1 MPSAGPF
8 PRDGDARG
16 HRVDA
21 GLDLSA
27 RWARVKA
34 VFLEA
39 LEHPES
45 ERSAFVER
53 AASGDSDL
61 RTEVE
66 ALLASD
72 GAAGS
77 FCETP
82 AAAILGAA
90 LPTPD
95 GLASH
100 LRPGTRLGAYEILGF
115 IAAGGMGAV
124 YRARHTVLGR
134 EVAIKTVGSSLADE
148 AARRRLIRE
157 ARHASLL
164 SHPNICAIH
173 DVGVADDGLPFIV
186 MGFVD
191 GRPLNEILR
200 HEVPPLRDALGYA
213 VQIADALAHA
223 HAQGI
228 IHRDLKSSNIVVDLA
243 GKPIVLDFGLARR
256 LPDSAT
262 TRSHGST
269 LTAGDDLA
277 GTLSHMAPEV
287 LRGERAD
294 ERSDVWSLGVL
305 LYELITGEL
314 PFRGRTSFE
323 TSSAILGE
331 PAQPIGMR
339 VPLALRLVIDRCLTK
354 DPVGRY
360 QRADAVRDALD
371 GIRRHRSWAVGGRL
385 LLAARRRTIYTGAAA
400 ACLVAALAVGAPALR
415 ARFGWSVGGRVST
428 LALLPLRNATGDP
441 RAAYYADG
449 LTEALTTQL
458 GAAGDVRVLSRAST
472 ARVASTAK
480 SAAEAGA
487 TLGADIVVEGSLR
500 QAGNRV
506 QVVVSLVAPSN
517 RRAIWSSSFERDASE
532 VLALE
537 ADVVRAVAGAIR
549 VTLRPGARERLTAVR
564 AVSPAVYEEYLKGR
578 YEYNKRTRASI
589 ESAMEHFTNAV
600 VLDSSYA
607 PAHAALADCL
617 NQLGTVM
624 LGTGSPRELRPRA
637 AAEAIHA
644 LQLDATSAE
653 AHAALGF
660 AWHYDWRFA
669 DAEREFRRAIELNP
683 SYSMAHIW
691 YANLL
696 MSRLRMKE
704 ALEQV
709 FAARE
714 LDPFSLIVNT
724 NVGWVL
730 DRAGR
735 HEDAIVQLQG
745 TLALDSTYTQA
756 RWRLSDALMNA
767 GRVTE
772 AIAQSERLVAL
783 SDSAPPALASL
794 AIIEAR
800 AGRRDVARGLLAAAR
815 ARAGTG
821 YLAPASVAYTF
832 AALGEVDS
840 AMTWMEK
847 AFAERSNAMVY
858 LAADEYDP
866 RLERDPRFR
875 AMIARVGLE

>member
-1 MPSAGPF
+1 MPPAGSF
-8 PRDGDARG
+8 PRDGEARG

-21 GLDLSA
+21 GAKPDA
-27 RWARVKA
+27 HWARVKA

-45 ERSAFVER
+45 ERSAFVWR
-53 AASGDSDL
+53 ASSGDPEL
-61 RTEVE
+61 RTKVE
-66 ALLASD
+66 SLLASD

-82 AAAILGAA
+82 AAAILGEIP
-90 LPTPD
+90 PTHA
-95 GLASH
+95 GSASH
-100 LRPGTRLGAYEILGF
+100 LLPGTRLGAYEILEF
-115 IAAGGMGAV
+115 IAAGGMGEV

-134 EVAIKTVGSSLADE
+134 EVAIKTVGPSLSDE

-173 DVGVADDGLPFIV
+173 DVGVADGLPFIV
-186 MGFVD
+186 MGYVD
-191 GRPLNEILR
+191 GQPLNEILR
-200 HEVPPLRDALGYA
+200 HEVPPLRDALGLA

-228 IHRDLKSSNIVVDLA
+228 IHRDLKSSNIVVDRA
-243 GKPIVLDFGLARR
+243 GNPIVLDFGLARR

-262 TRSHGST
+262 TQSHGST

-294 ERSDVWSLGVL
+294 ARSDVWSLGVL
-305 LYELITGEL
+305 LYELVTGEL

-331 PAQPIGMR
+331 PAQPIGLR

-354 DPVGRY
+354 DPLGRY
-360 QRADAVRDALD
+360 QRADDVRDALD
-371 GIRRHRSWAVGGRL
+371 AIRRHRSWTVGGRL
-385 LLAARRRTIYTGAAA
+385 LLAAHRRGIYAGAAVT
-400 ACLVAALAVGAPALR
+400 CLVVALAIGGRALR
-415 ARFGWSVGGRVST
+415 ARFGASVGGSVST

-441 RAAYYADG
+441 RSTYYADG

-458 GAAGDVRVLSRAST
+458 GASGDVRVVSRAST
-472 ARVASTAK
+472 ARVAAK
-480 SAAEAGA
+480 GPAEAGA
-487 TLGADIVVEGSLR
+487 TLGADVVVDGSLR
-500 QAGNRV
+500 QAGNRIR
-506 QVVVSLVAPSN
+506 VVVSLLVPSN
-517 RRAIWSSSFERDASE
+517 GRTIWSRTFERDASE

-537 ADVVRAVAGAIR
+537 ADVVSAVAGAVR

-578 YEYNKRTRASI
+578 YEWNKRTPASLQ
-589 ESAMEHFTNAV
+589 SAMVHFTRAIA
-600 VLDSSYA
+600 LDSTYA

-624 LGTGSPRELRPRA
+624 LGSGSPRELRPRA
-637 AAEAIHA
+637 AAQAIQA
-644 LQLDATSAE
+644 LQLDAGSAE
-653 AHAALGF
+653 AHAALGY

-669 DAEREFRRAIELNP
+669 EAEREFRRAIELNP

-696 MSRLRMKE
+696 MSRMRMKE

-709 FAARE
+709 FMARD

-735 HEDAIVQLQG
+735 HEDAIVQFEK

-756 RWRLSDALMNA
+756 RWRLADALMNA
-767 GRVTE
+767 GHVTE
-772 AIAQSERLVAL
+772 AITQGERLVSL
-783 SDSAPPALASL
+783 SDSAPPALAML
-794 AIIEAR
+794 AETEAR
-800 AGRRDVARGLLAAAR
+800 GGQRDLALRLLAR
-815 ARAGTG
+815 ARTRAGAN
-821 YLAPASVAYTF
+821 YLPPASVAGVF
-832 AALGEVDS
+832 ARLGEVDS
-840 AMTWMEK
+840 ALTWLEK
-847 AFAERSNAMVY
+847 TVAERSNASVY
-858 LAADEYDP
+858 LGG
-866 RLERDPRFR
+866 ERKDSPLRHDPRFR
-875 AMIARVGLE
+875 ALLVRVGLE

>member
-1 MPSAGPF
+1 
-8 PRDGDARG
+8 
-16 HRVDA
+16 
-21 GLDLSA
+21 
-27 RWARVKA
+27 VKA
-34 VFLEA
+34 LFLEA

-53 AASGDSDL
+53 AAAGDSDL
-61 RTEVE
+61 RSEVE
-66 ALLASD
+66 SLLASD
-72 GAAGS
+72 GAAGD

-82 AAAILGAA
+82 AAAILDVAS
-90 LPTPD
+90 PTPD
-95 GLASH
+95 GSASQ
-100 LRPGTRLGAYEILGF
+100 LPAGTKLGAYEILGF

-134 EVAIKTVGSSLADE
+134 EVAIKTIGRSLADQG
-148 AARRRLIRE
+148 ARRRLIRE
-157 ARHASLL
+157 ARHASVL
-164 SHPNICAIH
+164 SHPNVCAIH
-173 DVGVADDGLPFIV
+173 DVGVADGAPFIV
-186 MGFVD
+186 MSYVN
-191 GRPLNEILR
+191 GRPLNDILR
-200 HEVPPLRDALGYA
+200 HHAPPLRDALGYG

-223 HAQGI
+223 HAHGI
-228 IHRDLKSSNIVVDLA
+228 IHRDLKSSNIVVDVD
-243 GKPIVLDFGLARR
+243 GKPIVLDFGLAQR
-256 LPDSAT
+256 LPDGADAT
-262 TRSHGST
+262 SQSST
-269 LTAGDDLA
+269 VTAGDDLA

-305 LYELITGEL
+305 LYEMVTGEL
-314 PFRGRTSFE
+314 PFHGRTSFA

-331 PAQPIGMR
+331 PSRPIGVR

-371 GIRRHRSWAVGGRL
+371 AIRRNRSWAVGGRL
-385 LLAARRRTIYTGAAA
+385 LIAARRRTIFAGAVV
-400 ACLVAALAVGAPALR
+400 ACLVTSFALGGRALR
-415 ARFGWSVGGRVST
+415 ARFGSSAGKRIST
-428 LALLPLRNATGDP
+428 LALLPLRNATGDA

-458 GAAGDVRVLSRAST
+458 GTAGDVRVLSRAST

-487 TLGADIVVEGSLR
+487 RLGADVVVDGSLQ
-500 QAGNRV
+500 QAGNHV
-506 QVVVSLVAPSN
+506 QVVVNLLVPSN
-517 RRAIWSSSFERDASE
+517 GRAIWSRTFERDASE

-537 ADVVRAVAGAIR
+537 ADVVRAVAGEVR
-549 VTLRPGARERLTAVR
+549 VTLRPGARERLTSVR

-578 YEYNKRTRASI
+578 YEWNKRTPASI
-589 ESAMEHFTNAV
+589 ESAMQHFTRAV
-600 VLDSSYA
+600 ALDSSYA

-624 LGTGSPRELRPRA
+624 LGTASPRELRPRA
-637 AAEAIHA
+637 AAEAIQA
-644 LQLDATSAE
+644 LQLDAASAE

-735 HEDAIVQLQG
+735 YDDAVVQLER
-745 TLALDSTYTQA
+745 TLTLDSTYTQA
-756 RWRLSDALMNA
+756 RWRLAGSLMNA
-767 GRVTE
+767 GRVSE
-772 AIAQSERLVAL
+772 AIAQSERLVSL
-783 SDSAPPALASL
+783 SDSAPPILAML
-794 AIIEAR
+794 AVIEAR
-800 AGRRDVARGLLAAAR
+800 AGRRDVALGLLAR
-815 ARAGTG
+815 ARKQTR
-821 YLAPASVAYTF
+821 YVPPASVANTF

-847 AFAERSNAMVY
+847 AFAERSNAIVY
-858 LAADEYDP
+858 LAADKYDP
-866 RLERDPRFR
+866 RLQRDPRFQ
-875 AMIARVGLE
+875 AMIARLGLK

>member
-1 MPSAGPF
+1 MPPAGPF
-8 PRDGDARG
+8 PRDGEARG

-21 GLDLSA
+21 GAKPDA
-27 RWARVKA
+27 HWARVKA

-53 AASGDSDL
+53 AAAGDSEL
-61 RTEVE
+61 CAEVE
-66 ALLASD
+66 SLLASD
-72 GAAGS
+72 GATGS

-82 AAAILGAA
+82 AAAILETARLGH
-90 LPTPD
+90 D
-95 GLASH
+95 SSASH
-100 LRPGTRLGAYEILGF
+100 LPPGTRLGAYEILEF
-115 IAAGGMGAV
+115 IAAGGMGEV
-124 YRARHTVLGR
+124 YRARHTILGR
-134 EVAIKTVGSSLADE
+134 EVAIKTVGPSLTDE

-173 DVGVADDGLPFIV
+173 DIGVADGLPFIV
-186 MGFVD
+186 MGYVN
-191 GRPLNEILR
+191 GLPLNEILR
-200 HEVPPLRDALGYA
+200 HDVPPLRDALGYA

-243 GKPIVLDFGLARR
+243 GNPIVLDFGLARR
-256 LPDSAT
+256 LPDNAT
-262 TRSHGST
+262 TQSHGST

-294 ERSDVWSLGVL
+294 ARSDVWSLGVL
-305 LYELITGEL
+305 LYELVTGEL

-331 PAQPIGMR
+331 PAQPIGLR

-354 DPVGRY
+354 DPLGRY
-360 QRADAVRDALD
+360 QRADDVRDALD
-371 GIRRHRSWAVGGRL
+371 AIRRHRSWAVGGRL
-385 LLAARRRTIYTGAAA
+385 LLAARRRTIYAAALA
-400 ACLVAALAVGAPALR
+400 ACLVATLAIGGRALR
-415 ARFGWSVGGRVST
+415 ARFSGAVGGKVTT
-428 LALLPLRNATGDP
+428 LALLPLRNATGDT

-472 ARVASTAK
+472 ALVASTAR
-480 SAAEAGA
+480 SAAQAGA
-487 TLGADIVVEGSLR
+487 KLGADVVVEGSLR

-506 QVVVSLVAPSN
+506 QVLVNLLVPPN
-517 RRAIWSSSFERDASE
+517 GRAIWSRTFERDASE

-537 ADVVRAVAGAIR
+537 ADVVRAVAGEVR
-549 VTLRPGARERLTAVR
+549 VTLRPGARERLTSVR
-564 AVSPAVYEEYLKGR
+564 AVAPAVYEEYLKGR
-578 YEYNKRTRASI
+578 YEWNKRTPASL
-589 ESAMEHFTNAV
+589 ESAMQHFTRAV
-600 VLDSSYA
+600 ALDSSYA

-637 AAEAIHA
+637 AAEAIQA
-644 LQLDATSAE
+644 LQLDAASAE

-660 AWHYDWRFA
+660 AWHYDWRFD

-735 HEDAIVQLQG
+735 YEDAVVQLQR
-745 TLALDSTYTQA
+745 TLTLDSTYTQA
-756 RWRLSDALMNA
+756 RWRLAGSLMNA

-772 AIAQSERLVAL
+772 AIAQSEHLVAL
-783 SDSAPPALASL
+783 SDSAPPTLAML
-794 AIIEAR
+794 AVIEAR
-800 AGRRDVARGLLAAAR
+800 AGRRDVALSLLAR
-815 ARAGTG
+815 ARAQTR
-821 YLAPASVAYTF
+821 YLPPASVANTF
-832 AALGEVDS
+832 SALGEVDS

-847 AFAERSNAMVY
+847 AFAERSNAIVY
-858 LAADEYDP
+858 LAADKYDP
-866 RLERDPRFR
+866 RLQRDPRFR
-875 AMIARVGLE
+875 AMIARLGLE

>member
-8 PRDGDARG
+8 PGDGDERS
-16 HRVDA
+16 HRVGA
-21 GLDLSA
+21 GLNPSG

-39 LEHPES
+39 LDQPAS

-53 AASGDSDL
+53 AAAGDSDL
-61 RTEVE
+61 RAEVE
-66 ALLASD
+66 SLLASD
-72 GAAGS
+72 SAAGS

-82 AAAILGAA
+82 AAAILDVA
-90 LPTPD
+90 LPTADRSAPC
-95 GLASH
+95 LV
-100 LRPGTRLGAYEILGF
+100 PGTRLGAYEIVAF

-134 EVAIKTVGSSLADE
+134 EVAIKTVGSSLADQ
-148 AARRRLIRE
+148 AAKRRLMRE
-157 ARHASLL
+157 ARHASVL
-164 SHPNICAIH
+164 SHPNICAIN
-173 DVGVADDGLPFIV
+173 DVGVADGVPFIV
-186 MGFVD
+186 MSYVN
-191 GRPLNEILR
+191 GRPLNDILR
-200 HEVPPLRDALGYA
+200 HGAPPLRDALGYG

-223 HAQGI
+223 HAHGI
-228 IHRDLKSSNIVVDLA
+228 IHRDLKSSNIVVDVA
-243 GKPIVLDFGLARR
+243 GQPVVLDFGLARR
-256 LPDSAT
+256 LPDGAT
-262 TRSHGST
+262 ARSQGST
-269 LTAGDDLA
+269 VTAGDDLA

-294 ERSDVWSLGVL
+294 ERSDVWSFGVL
-305 LYELITGEL
+305 LYELVTGEL

-331 PAQPIGMR
+331 PARPISVR

-371 GIRRHRSWAVGGRL
+371 AIRRRRSWAVGGRL
-385 LLAARRRTIYTGAAA
+385 LFAARRRTIYAGAAV
-400 ACLVAALAVGAPALR
+400 ACLVAVLAIGGHALR
-415 ARFGWSVGGRVST
+415 SRFGGRMGGRVST

-441 RAAYYADG
+441 RTTYYADG
-449 LTEALTTQL
+449 LTEALTSQL
-458 GAAGDVRVLSRAST
+458 GTAGNVRVLSRAST
-472 ARVASTAK
+472 VRVASTAK
-480 SAAEAGA
+480 TAAAAGA
-487 TLGADIVVEGSLR
+487 TLGADILVDGSLR
-500 QAGNRV
+500 RAGNRV
-506 QVVVSLVAPSN
+506 QVVVNLIVPSSG
-517 RRAIWSSSFERDASE
+517 RVIWSSNFERDASE

-537 ADVVRAVAGAIR
+537 ADVVRAVTAAIR
-549 VTLRPGARERLTAVR
+549 VTLRPGANERLTAVR

-578 YEYNKRTRASI
+578 YEWNKRTRASL
-589 ESAMEHFTNAV
+589 ESAMQHFTNAIA
-600 VLDSSYA
+600 LDSSYA

-624 LGTGSPRELRPRA
+624 LGSGSPRELRPRA

-644 LQLDATSAE
+644 LQLDAASAE
-653 AHAALGF
+653 AHAALAY

-709 FAARE
+709 FVARE

-730 DRAGR
+730 DRSGR
-735 HEDAIVQLQG
+735 HEDAIMQLEG
-745 TLALDSTYTQA
+745 TLALDSTYIQA
-756 RWRLSDALMNA
+756 RWRLADALMNA
-767 GRVTE
+767 GRVAE
-772 AIAQSERLVAL
+772 AIDQSERLVTL
-783 SDSAPPALASL
+783 SDSAPPALAML
-794 AIIEAR
+794 AVIEAR
-800 AGRRDVARGLLAAAR
+800 AGRRDVALRILAKAQSRAAT
-815 ARAGTG
+815 A
-821 YLAPASVAYTF
+821 YLPPASVANTF

-847 AFAERSNAMVY
+847 AFAERSNAIVY
-858 LAADEYDP
+858 LAADKYDP
-866 RLERDPRFR
+866 RLQRDPRFQ
-875 AMIARVGLE
+875 AMMARVGLE

>member
-1 MPSAGPF
+1 MHSGGPF
-8 PRDGDARG
+8 PGDGDERG
-16 HRVDA
+16 HPVGA
-21 GLDLSA
+21 GLNPSA

-39 LEHPES
+39 LDQPES

-53 AASGDSDL
+53 AVAGDRDL
-61 RTEVE
+61 RSEVE
-66 ALLASD
+66 SLLASD
-72 GAAGS
+72 SAAGS

-82 AAAILGAA
+82 AAAVLDVG

-95 GLASH
+95 RSAPH
-100 LRPGTRLGAYEILGF
+100 LVPGTRLGAYEIVAF

-134 EVAIKTVGSSLADE
+134 EVAIKTIGRSLADQG
-148 AARRRLIRE
+148 ARRRLIRE
-157 ARHASLL
+157 ARHASVL

-173 DVGVADDGLPFIV
+173 DVGVADGVPFIV
-186 MGFVD
+186 MSYVN
-191 GRPLNEILR
+191 GRPLNDMLR
-200 HEVPPLRDALGYA
+200 NGVPPLRDALGYG

-223 HAQGI
+223 HAHGI
-228 IHRDLKSSNIVVDLA
+228 IHRDLKSSNIVVDVA
-243 GKPIVLDFGLARR
+243 GQPIVLDFGLARR
-256 LPDSAT
+256 LPDGAT
-262 TRSHGST
+262 ARSQGST
-269 LTAGDDLA
+269 VTAGDDLA

-294 ERSDVWSLGVL
+294 ERSDVWSFGVL
-305 LYELITGEL
+305 LYELVTGEL

-331 PAQPIGMR
+331 PARAIGVR

-354 DPVGRY
+354 DPVSRY
-360 QRADAVRDALD
+360 QRADAVREALD
-371 GIRRHRSWAVGGRL
+371 AIRRRRSWAVGGRL
-385 LLAARRRTIYTGAAA
+385 LFAARRRTIYAGVAV
-400 ACLVAALAVGAPALR
+400 ACLVAAFAISGRVLR
-415 ARFGWSVGGRVST
+415 ARFGGSVGERVST

-441 RAAYYADG
+441 HATYYADG
-449 LTEALTTQL
+449 LTEALTSQL
-458 GAAGDVRVLSRAST
+458 GTVGNVRVLSRAST
-472 ARVASTAK
+472 IRVASTAK
-480 SAAEAGA
+480 TAAEAGA
-487 TLGADIVVEGSLR
+487 TLGADILLDGSLW

-506 QVVVSLVAPSN
+506 QVAVSLIEPSST
-517 RRAIWSSSFERDASE
+517 RVIWSSNFERDASE

-537 ADVVRAVAGAIR
+537 ADVVRAVAGALR
-549 VTLRPGARERLTAVR
+549 MTLRPGASERLTAVR

-578 YEYNKRTRASI
+578 YEWNKRTRASL
-589 ESAMEHFTNAV
+589 ESAMQHFTSAV
-600 VLDSSYA
+600 ALDSSYA

-624 LGTGSPRELRPRA
+624 LGSGSPRELRPRA

-644 LQLDATSAE
+644 LQLDASSAE
-653 AHAALGF
+653 AHAALGYT
-660 AWHYDWRFA
+660 WHYDWRFA

-709 FAARE
+709 FVARE

-724 NVGWVL
+724 NVAWVL

-735 HEDAIVQLQG
+735 HEDAIVQLER

-756 RWRLSDALMNA
+756 RWRLADALMNA

-772 AIAQSERLVAL
+772 AIAQGERLVAL
-783 SDSAPPALASL
+783 SDSAPPALAML
-794 AIIEAR
+794 AETQAR
-800 AGRRDVARGLLAAAR
+800 AGRRDAALGLLAKAR
-815 ARAGTG
+815 ARAGTN
-821 YLAPASVAYTF
+821 YLPPASVAGVF
-832 AALGEVDS
+832 ARLGEVDS
-840 AMTWMEK
+840 ALTWLDK
-847 AFAERSNAMVY
+847 TVAERSNASVY
-858 LAADEYDP
+858 LGGEQKDSP
-866 RLERDPRFR
+866 LRRDPRFR
-875 AMIARVGLE
+875 ALLARVGLE